1 MLQKTIFISS
11 IIILSFT
18 NVVNATT
25 DTWFANDD
33 GTVTDVATGLI
44 WQQEDDDITRNYDDA
59 ITYCEDLSLA
69 GESDWRLP
77 YAKELTTIVD
87 YKTSDPAIDDAD
99 FIGTNFLFPAR
110 YWTSSDNTN
119 LGGNGVAMSFERGT
133 VSTDSMGTLY
143 YARCVRN

>member
-1 MLQKTIFISS
+1 MQQKTIFISS

-44 WQQEDDDITRNYDDA
+44 WQQEDDDVLRRYDDA

-69 GESDWRLP
+69 GNSDWRLP

-87 YKTSDPAIDDAD
+87 YKTSNPAIDDAD
-99 FIGTNFLFPAR
+99 FIGTNISFPEQ
-110 YWTSSDNTN
+110 YWTSSDAASRRTVV
-119 LGGNGVAMSFERGT
+119 GFESGT
-133 VSTDSMGTLY
+133 VGFDSTGFH